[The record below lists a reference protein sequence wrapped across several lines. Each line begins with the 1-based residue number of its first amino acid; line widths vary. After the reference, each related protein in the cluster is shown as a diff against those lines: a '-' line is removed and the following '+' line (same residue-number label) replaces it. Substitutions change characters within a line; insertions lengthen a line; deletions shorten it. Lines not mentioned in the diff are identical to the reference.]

1 MWWRNRHFLWL
12 GRCLLRGRQM
22 QSELK
27 DSVCFCFKCKCS
39 QTSTASKSRKR
50 CDCVHAGWRS
60 AAFIGHGRSQVQQF
74 GSWCMSC
81 QWIGSSWEC
90 RPLWLA
96 LFAVFFF
103 SKWGIQMGFLI
114 TKLISANV
122 MNHSVNVQ
130 RTGLVGPQLEIGWR
144 SLTRQAGRD
153 GGRGLLIA
161 FKMVWELTSLR
172 SLDNQWNQQY

>member
-1 MWWRNRHFLWL
+1 MKEPSLPVV
-12 GRCLLRGRQM
+12 GT
-22 QSELK
+22 ELK

-39 QTSTASKSRKR
+39 QISVASKSTKR
-50 CDCVHAGWRS
+50 CDCVDAGWRS
-60 AAFIGHGRSQVQQF
+60 AAFIGRPGHSQVQQF

-90 RPLWLA
+90 RPLWVA
-96 LFAVFFF
+96 LCAVSFALSVFF

-122 MNHSVNVQ
+122 MNHSVIVQ
-130 RTGLVGPQLEIGWR
+130 WTGLVGPQLEIGRR

-153 GGRGLLIA
+153 EVPQIFEGG
-161 FKMVWELTSLR
+161 LR
-172 SLDNQWNQQY
+172 SAERNCW